1 MRSFRDLNADN
12 CDCGSCSS
20 NVTIFSFSLQFEF
33 ENFYIGNSRI
43 STFNFENVSFDFDS
57 DKLVLRRGEKIN
69 EMIQGKI
76 NIFLLLYLFF
86 LFLKNKTKHNRI
98 ETFSINPRSEIFE

>member
-33 ENFYIGNSRI
+33 ENIGNSRI

-69 EMIQGKI
+69 EMIQAKI
-76 NIFLLLYLFF
+76 NIFLLLYLSF
-86 LFLKNKTKHNRI
+86 LFLKNKIKHNRI
-98 ETFSINPRSEIFE
+98 ETFSINTRSEIFE